1 MELQLADNVK
11 ARQLTSEGTWG
22 RVERAEGDPEVNC
35 QEVLLAEAYEAARE
49 AARPARPRQDAP
61 VEPEASVP
69 ALASVEKSEVSDAQA
84 APVSHNGERAG
95 RVSRALSLFGEG
107 IKTLFGRS

>member
-22 RVERAEGDPEVNC
+22 RVERAEGGPGGQLPGGASGRGVRGC
-35 QEVLLAEAYEAARE
+35 SRGGAPRKTPQEAPAE
-49 AARPARPRQDAP
+49 PK
-61 VEPEASVP
+61 ASVP
-69 ALASVEKSEVSDAQA
+69 ALASVEKSEVPDAQA
-84 APVSHNGERAG
+84 APVSHNGEGAG

-107 IKTLFGRS
+107 IRTLFGRS